1 MSHPEKS
8 KPNFLRLVG
17 ADPQPDALSEKTFAR
32 PAWQSTLF
40 ATENPTLVVFV
51 NVERIEEADL
61 ITVLR
66 GSRPKTVFDLR
77 RVPRFDIGNL
87 NRRIVFSLFA
97 ELSAQYVDLSTVL
110 LQKDGRDTRANPSA
124 VTGLVLQSQSSESI
138 KGPVAFLVNADQ
150 FGEDY
155 ISPLL
160 EALPSELRTPWD
172 VLRVPANDQTIQEG
186 AKRTLV
192 FISHAN
198 PEENVFATWLTQ
210 QLALLGY
217 DVRSDVAQLVGGELF
232 WEDIEKAI
240 RHQAAKVVVVLSK
253 AAQLKAG
260 VLDEIDLAVRVERSN
275 SLQRFVLPI
284 RVDDLP
290 YDQIRANLGRKAVI
304 DFSANWASGLH
315 ALVTVLERD
324 QIPRT
329 KAGIPTALS
338 LWISHHLG
346 ESSRLA
352 NEPEQLTSN
361 WLSIKELPQFI
372 RLYDISVP
380 IERIATTMRSFR
392 YPCFRYL
399 RLIGSFSELSGL
411 QQDIPPTTSLS
422 EVYRID
428 ANRFLAGTA
437 SELPGMPSR
446 EAHKI
451 VTSMLRQSWDYAM
464 EKRGLRSF
472 ATASG
477 ALAWYMPKGFLDGD
491 KVSFVDDAGKRR
503 RKLMVGWSE
512 RRKVFW
518 HFAVE
523 ARPVLGAHP
532 RFVLRQHVIFT
543 ADGSTPLVS
552 KERMHLLRRRFCKNW
567 WNDRWRDLLIG
578 FVTWLGSNDGD
589 KLFVGENETIT
600 LERSLMVLKS
610 PVSIVADGSNLSESL
625 LVDGEDELDS
635 GDDIEAFDDI
645 PEVWTDEG
653 QETAKT

>member
-1 MSHPEKS
+1 MSHSEKT

-17 ADPQPDALSEKTFAR
+17 TDPQPDALSAKTFTR

-40 ATENPTLVVFV
+40 AMENPTLVVFV
-51 NVERIEEADL
+51 NLERIGEADL
-61 ITVLR
+61 ITVLK

-97 ELSAQYVDLSTVL
+97 ELSTQYVDLSTVL
-110 LQKDGRDTRANPSA
+110 LQKDGKDIRSNPSVVA
-124 VTGLVLQSQSSESI
+124 GLVLQSQGRESI
-138 KGPVAFLVNADQ
+138 KGPVVFLVNPDG

-160 EALPSELRTPWD
+160 EALPYELRTPWD
-172 VLRVPANDQTIQEG
+172 VLRIPTNDEFVDKGT
-186 AKRTLV
+186 KRSLV

-198 PEENVFATWLTQ
+198 PEDNVFATWLTQ

-217 DVRSDVAQLVGGELF
+217 EVWSDVARLVGGELF

-240 RHQAAKVVVVLSK
+240 RHEAAKVIVVLSK

-275 SLQRFVLPI
+275 ALQRFVLPI
-284 RVDDLP
+284 RLDDLP
-290 YDQIRANLGRKAVI
+290 FDQIRANLGRKAVI
-304 DFSANWASGLH
+304 DFSANWASGLQGLLN
-315 ALVTVLERD
+315 ALERD
-324 QIPRT
+324 RVPQM
-329 KAGIPTALS
+329 KSVNPTPLGV
-338 LWISHHLG
+338 WIAHHLI
-346 ESSRLA
+346 ESSQLT

-361 WLSIKELPQFI
+361 WLPIKELPQFI

-380 IERIATTMRSFR
+380 IDHIGNTVRSFR
-392 YPCFRYL
+392 FPCFRYL
-399 RLIGSFSELSGL
+399 RLIGSFSESSGL
-411 QQDIPPTTSLS
+411 QQDIASTIALK
-422 EVYRID
+422 EVYCVEM
-428 ANRFLAGTA
+428 ARFLAGT
-437 SELPGMPSR
+437 STDLPGLPSR

-451 VTSMLRQSWDYAM
+451 VTSMLRQAWDRAM
-464 EKRGLRSF
+464 EQRGLRSF
-472 ATASG
+472 TTASG

-491 KVSFVDDAGKRR
+491 KVTFVDDAGKRR

-532 RFVLRQHVIFT
+532 RFILRQHVIFT
-543 ADGSTPLVS
+543 VDGTTPLFS

-578 FVTWLGSNDGD
+578 FVTWLSSNDGD
-589 KLFVGENETIT
+589 KLPVGENEVIT
-600 LERSLMVLKS
+600 LERALMVLQS
-610 PVSIVADGSNLSESL
+610 PVSIAVDGSNSSESV

-635 GDDIEAFDDI
+635 GDDFESFDDI
-645 PEVWTDEG
+645 PEVWADEV
-653 QETAKT
+653 QEIAST